1 MFNVRLTGGHLYG
14 KQLFTWLSLVVSLM
28 VLWNLKKNLPKY
40 FELFILFLNMSN
52 VCCRVKYVAL
62 EILCFPC

>member
-1 MFNVRLTGGHLYG
+1 MARHNNHV
-14 KQLFTWLSLVVSLM
+14 M

-52 VCCRVKYVAL
+52 VCCRVKYVVL
-62 EILCFPC
+62 EILCFPVREL